1 MSDQE
6 QSARVASV
14 RDGIDYSETIHHYL
28 STRPSLLLMNI
39 LLLER
44 EQFSLQF
51 PGLVSQLAAELTQLS
66 LHCFTD
72 DRLSLE
78 RVVTD
83 RSVAILNFLQVSSPF
98 FSHSVRN
105 NELFQRN
112 TF

>member
-1 MSDQE
+1 MSDWE

-28 STRPSLLLMNI
+28 STRPSLLLMNV
-39 LLLER
+39 LQLER
-44 EQFSLQF
+44 EEFSLQF
-51 PGLVSQLAAELTQLS
+51 PGLVSQLAAELTRLS

-83 RSVAILNFLQVSSPF
+83 RSVAILNFL
-98 FSHSVRN
+98 
-105 NELFQRN
+105 
-112 TF
+112 

>member
-1 MSDQE
+1 MSDWE

-39 LLLER
+39 LQLER
-44 EQFSLQF
+44 EEFSLQF
-51 PGLVSQLAAELTQLS
+51 PGLVSQLAAELTRLS

-83 RSVAILNFLQVSSPF
+83 RSVDKVKFLYISPSSF
-98 FSHSVRN
+98 QIIWQFSP
-105 NELFQRN
+105 LYL
-112 TF
+112 